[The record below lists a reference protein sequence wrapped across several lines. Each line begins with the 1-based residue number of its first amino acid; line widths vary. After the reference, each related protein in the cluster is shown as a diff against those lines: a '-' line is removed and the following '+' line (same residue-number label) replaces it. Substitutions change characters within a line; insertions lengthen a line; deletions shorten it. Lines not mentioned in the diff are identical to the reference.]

1 MAFKSFK
8 FKLNYKITRGFNQK
22 RCIMNKFIPGV
33 HLQDLQYRI
42 LYIYCTVFSNMCLHY
57 LQPMCT
63 VYLICTVLQLHC
75 TIVQLNSRLYYIL
88 YYCFFKHVS
97 PLPPA
102 YVYNIFNLYSST
114 VTLYNCTVE
123 LQTLLHL
130 ILLLSPTCVSITSSL
145 QCTSCTLD

>member
-88 YYCFFKHVS
+88 YYCFLQHVS

-102 YVYNIFNLYSST
+102 YSVQVVPQTNIHMYIYLLYIT
-114 VTLYNCTVE
+114 V
-123 LQTLLHL
+123 
-130 ILLLSPTCVSITSSL
+130 LSEMSPFPPAQCVQYI
-145 QCTSCTLD
+145 